1 MDEVG
6 KALNQALRSDGA
18 PVLAGGYR
26 KGDRVELHSLKGA
39 AEHNG
44 KYGTVVGRQGER
56 VQVRLDDSKTLALKV
71 TNIRKLV
78 TMPDA
83 GAMRRAFVE
92 LSAAEKKVNAALSPG
107 AGMEDPCAFC
117 GGARPHGKNDEF
129 LPCCGVSVCSGCSMA
144 ASMRPA
150 PCGKCG
156 KTVPQQ
162 PTDLLDAYARLAAAG
177 HEGARRRGLTLAA
190 MLKVPEE
197 TRRQFVRPSDE
208 VRRYKSGLTESE
220 GAAYVAQCL
229 REGRAPNI
237 DTARAFRDAKV
248 KERTE
253 AVAAEVAKARA
264 EADARGP
271 PATPAAAL
279 PDELSDVQRELLRE
293 AASADTCEV
302 CGRVA
307 KVQVCTGCKCVAYCS
322 RPCQKQDWPRHK
334 NMCKALRAM
343 RKVKTP
349 AAIDDPAARQG
360 AAQCFFLRGAL
371 KLRTKN
377 YAKAVEAYERG
388 LALDPTDVIATMNLG
403 IALRN
408 VNRHADAKPYLVKA
422 HELDR
427 DYGPA
432 CHNLAE
438 YYYEVEEDAARARPL
453 YKRATELLPTYS
465 TSWFGLGST
474 LSTLKDEVG
483 AVVAYEKLLE
493 LMPGNTFGRKN
504 ICMGYLSLLCRAVDF
519 KAPDEFRRYRAA
531 FERHLAEG
539 LRRDPRNADFP
550 KLRIVFDN
558 VLKNAS
564 DATRGGPDE
573 AARAYR
579 AMRDAQRRKAE
590 ADARLATISEKIRA
604 AEARAAEAQAAADLA
619 EARAAESDSDGG

>member
-1 MDEVG
+1 MI
-6 KALNQALRSDGA
+6 
-18 PVLAGGYR
+18 P
-26 KGDRVELHSLKGA
+26 
-39 AEHNG
+39 
-44 KYGTVVGRQGER
+44 
-56 VQVRLDDSKTLALKV
+56 
-71 TNIRKLV
+71 
-78 TMPDA
+78 
-83 GAMRRAFVE
+83 RR
-92 LSAAEKKVNAALSPG
+92 
-107 AGMEDPCAFC
+107 
-117 GGARPHGKNDEF
+117 
-129 LPCCGVSVCSGCSMA
+129 
-144 ASMRPA
+144 
-150 PCGKCG
+150 
-156 KTVPQQ
+156 
-162 PTDLLDAYARLAAAG
+162 
-177 HEGARRRGLTLAA
+177 
-190 MLKVPEE
+190 
-197 TRRQFVRPSDE
+197 
-208 VRRYKSGLTESE
+208 
-220 GAAYVAQCL
+220 
-229 REGRAPNI
+229 
-237 DTARAFRDAKV
+237 FRDAKV

-264 EADARGP
+264 EAAARE
-271 PATPAAAL
+271 TPDPAAL

-349 AAIDDPAARQG
+349 AAAIDDPAARQG

-388 LALDPTDVIATMNLG
+388 LALDPTDVVATMNLG

-408 VNRHADAKPYLVKA
+408 LGRHADAKPYLLKA

-453 YKRATELLPTYS
+453 YKRATELLPTYA

-474 LSTLKDEVG
+474 SSTLKDEDG
-483 AVVAYEKLLE
+483 AVVAYERLLE
-493 LMPGNTFGRKN
+493 IMPENTFGRKN

-519 KAPDEFRRYRAA
+519 KEPDEFRRYRAA

-550 KLRIVFDN
+550 KLRIAFDN
-558 VLKNAS
+558 VLKIAS
-564 DATRGGPDE
+564 DPARGGPDE
-573 AARAYR
+573 AASDYST
-579 AMRDAQRRKAE
+579 MRDAQRRKA
-590 ADARLATISEKIRA
+590 
-604 AEARAAEAQAAADLA
+604 
-619 EARAAESDSDGG
+619 DSGG

>member
-6 KALNQALRSDGA
+6 QALNQALRSDGT

-44 KYGTVVGRQGER
+44 KCGTVVGRQGER
-56 VQVRLDDSKTLALKV
+56 VQVRLDDAKTLALKT
-71 TNIRKLV
+71 TNLKKLV
-78 TMPDA
+78 TLPDA
-83 GAMRRAFVE
+83 GAMRRAFAE
-92 LSAAEKKVNAALSPG
+92 LSAAEKKINASVPPG

-144 ASMRPA
+144 ASMRGV

-156 KTVPQQ
+156 KTVPSQ

-177 HEGARRRGLTLAA
+177 HEGARQRGLTLAA
-190 MLKVPEE
+190 MLKVPEA
-197 TRRQFVRPSDE
+197 TRRQFVASDANGE
-208 VRRYKSGLTESE
+208 RRRRSGLTESE
-220 GAAYVAQCL
+220 GAEYVAKCL
-229 REGRAPNI
+229 SEGRAPNI
-237 DTARAFRDAKV
+237 TTARAFRDAKV
-248 KERTE
+248 KERTA
-253 AVAAEVAKARA
+253 AVAEEVAKARA
-264 EADARGP
+264 EAAARGP
-271 PATPAAAL
+271 PETPAAAL
-279 PDELSDVQRELLRE
+279 PDELSDVQRELLQE

-302 CGRVA
+302 CGKVA

-349 AAIDDPAARQG
+349 AAAIDDPAARQG
-360 AAQCFFLRGAL
+360 AARCFFLRGAL

-388 LALDPTDVIATMNLG
+388 LVLDPTDVIATMNLG

-474 LSTLKDEVG
+474 LSTLKDEDG
-483 AVVAYEKLLE
+483 AVVAYERLLE
-493 LMPGNTFGRKN
+493 LMPANTFGRKN
-504 ICMGYLSLLCRAVDF
+504 ICMGYLSLLCRAVDL
-519 KAPDEFRRYRAA
+519 KEPDEFRRHRAA

-564 DATRGGPDE
+564 DPARGGPDE
-573 AARAYR
+573 AASDYS
-579 AMRDAQRRKAE
+579 AMRDAQRRKA
-590 ADARLATISEKIRA
+590 
-604 AEARAAEAQAAADLA
+604 
-619 EARAAESDSDGG
+619 DSGG